1 MEKIAWCKRQR
12 GGLKLIEPSQ
22 DISDGYLKMAKDSLD
37 VMNREKDKSLV
48 FGVSAGYYSLYY
60 SLYAVMQKM
69 GVKSEIHSCS
79 IAFMKSFLK
88 EFYDFS
94 DVELMELSFN
104 LRNTLQYYVG
114 RNVSQD
120 KVILLW
126 KSAYGFYVK
135 SRDIVMGLSEKEVN
149 EIRERFENE

>member
-1 MEKIAWCKRQR
+1 MGKIAWCRRQR
-12 GGLKLIEPSQ
+12 GGLKLIEPSS

-60 SLYAVMQKM
+60 SLYAVMQKI

-79 IAFMKSFLK
+79 IFFMKNLLK
-88 EFYDFS
+88 EFYDLA
-94 DVELMELSFN
+94 DVELVELSFN

-114 RNVSQD
+114 RDVSQE
-120 KVILLW
+120 KIIFLW
-126 KSAYGFYVK
+126 ESAYSFYVK
-135 SRDIVMGLSEKEVN
+135 SRDIVAGLSEKKIN
-149 EIRERFENE
+149 EIREKFENE